1 MPRAGGASSKRKQLD
16 DAAQT
21 VTHFRR
27 LLDRP
32 LSRAM
37 TTERNCLNLSLVS
50 RLLAREALPDAPRE
64 LVTHRP
70 VGVHALL
77 ARAFGRRR
85 IRGRPVL
92 HVGRN
97 RARQLQRAV

>member
-1 MPRAGGASSKRKQLD
+1 MPRAGGASSKREQLD

-37 TTERNCLNLSLVS
+37 TAERNCLNLSLIS
-50 RLLAREALPDAPRE
+50 GLLRRETLPDAPRE
-64 LVTHRP
+64 LIAHRA
-70 VGVHALL
+70 VGIHALL
-77 ARAFGRRR
+77 ARPFGRRR
-85 IRGRPVL
+85 IGGRPVL
-92 HVGRN
+92 DIGRD
-97 RARQLQRAV
+97 RARQLQ